1 MTTKEKFIEMA
12 KNITRPGIDEMMAW
26 LETTDFYDA
35 PASTRFHGSQAGGL
49 CAHSITVAKRLV
61 ELANLY
67 VPGKY
72 TMDALMTVAL
82 FHDVCKIATYQVEM
96 RNRKNSAGMW
106 EQVPFYQ
113 FAPKESVGGDNH
125 GSLSCQRIME
135 HGIRLTQEEYGAVN
149 KTTWASRILLILA
162 VSGSAMRCIRCPG
175 FCTWRMRRQLSSTK
189 SDTSQ
194 KPSLN
199 HWGWL

>member
-26 LETTDFYDA
+26 LETTDFYVA
-35 PASTRFHGSQAGGL
+35 PASTKFHGAQADGL

-61 ELANLY
+61 ELANFY

-72 TMDALMTVAL
+72 TMDELMTVSL
-82 FHDVCKIATYQVEM
+82 FHDVCKISTYQVEM
-96 RNRKNSAGMW
+96 RNRKNSVGAW

-125 GSLSCQRIME
+125 GSLSCQRITE

-149 KTTWASRILLILA
+149 NHMGVTNPANANGVWQCYEMYTLSWLLHVADEAATVIDK
-162 VSGSAMRCIRCPG
+162 I
-175 FCTWRMRRQLSSTK
+175 
-189 SDTSQ
+189 
-194 KPSLN
+194 
-199 HWGWL
+199 

>member
-35 PASTRFHGSQAGGL
+35 PASTRFHGSQAG
-49 CAHSITVAKRLV
+49 
-61 ELANLY
+61 
-67 VPGKY
+67 
-72 TMDALMTVAL
+72 
-82 FHDVCKIATYQVEM
+82 EM

-149 KTTWASRILLILA
+149 NHMGVTNSANSSGVWQCYEMYTLSWLLHVADEAATVIDK
-162 VSGSAMRCIRCPG
+162 I
-175 FCTWRMRRQLSSTK
+175 
-189 SDTSQ
+189 
-194 KPSLN
+194 
-199 HWGWL
+199 